1 MSSAVRALAWYVTG
15 LVFELWLRFDF
26 LQYLLNVL
34 YIFQKTNRFWRLVR
48 KWMSWTTVAS
58 ALRPLPYSLVTLVGT
73 GILCRCPTPVS
84 GSWKEVSVNSKKKYY
99 FKLILF
105 VEPCLYMYV
114 KVYSWKLCFSR
125 AAVMWSCQ
133 ITWLLEKRSL
143 QLQNDLQF
151 LLWCL
156 ETSVKIFHL
165 FIVRQIQHI
174 PLDTGSPVVQC
185 SLADPYIV
193 LLTQE
198 GQILMFTL
206 RTESVGLGVRL
217 VVGKPSISQVGHIIH
232 YS

>member
-1 MSSAVRALAWYVTG
+1 M
-15 LVFELWLRFDF
+15 
-26 LQYLLNVL
+26 
-34 YIFQKTNRFWRLVR
+34 
-48 KWMSWTTVAS
+48 
-58 ALRPLPYSLVTLVGT
+58 
-73 GILCRCPTPVS
+73 
-84 GSWKEVSVNSKKKYY
+84 
-99 FKLILF
+99 
-105 VEPCLYMYV
+105 
-114 KVYSWKLCFSR
+114 
-125 AAVMWSCQ
+125 
-133 ITWLLEKRSL
+133 
-143 QLQNDLQF
+143 
-151 LLWCL
+151 
-156 ETSVKIFHL
+156 KIFHL